1 MASIGCYIY
10 TRVSTSMQVDGYS
23 LDAQK
28 DKLKK
33 YADYMGMKVLR
44 EYSDEGKS
52 GKNIEGRPSFLRML
66 NDIERKLDDVKYI
79 LVFKLSR
86 FGRNAAD
93 VLTSLQ
99 LMQDYGVNLICVEDG
114 IDSSK
119 DSGKLMI
126 SVLSAVAEIERENIL
141 VQTMEGRRQKAREG
155 KWNGGM
161 APYGY
166 KLVNGFLEKVP
177 EEAEI
182 IKFIFDKYAY
192 SNMGAGQIA
201 KALNNKG
208 VIKQPRLNTKLPFFT
223 SEFIVKVIDNPIYMG
238 MISYGRRSTEKIDGT
253 RNKFRTVRKSEFML
267 NEGVHEGI
275 VTKEVW
281 EIAKKKRDKSRGK
294 HEKKH
299 SLEHEHILSGI
310 VKCPICGAGMYGRVN
325 RKKKRD
331 GTYYPDYFYYCCS
344 HRTPVDGK
352 QCNYNKQIGEV
363 LLDTTI
369 VSIIK
374 DIVRNPMFAYTLKQ
388 ALNSEI
394 DISNIEKEKESL
406 QKRRRQIEGAKNKL
420 AEKMD
425 LLDIDTP
432 SYHNIYDDMEK
443 RLYKLYNE
451 IDEIDVLIQEID
463 VKINNVK
470 GDRITF
476 ENVYKMFEYFEEYY
490 ETCTDAIK
498 KELMGALIES
508 IELYPEKR
516 PDGRLIKA
524 INFAFPIKYDLDSD
538 ALNFPCNFVI
548 DETIVLLQRKTSQ
561 N

>member
-1 MASIGCYIY
+1 MSSIGCYIY

-52 GKNIEGRPSFLRML
+52 RKNIEGRPSFLRML

-166 KLVNGFLEKVP
+166 KLVNGYLEVVP

-182 IKFIFDKYAY
+182 VKVIYSKYVY
-192 SNMGAGQIA
+192 TTMGAGQIA
-201 KALNNKG
+201 KYLNNMG
-208 VIKQPRLNTKLPFFT
+208 IIKSTKHNMKLPFFT
-223 SEFIVKVIDNPIYMG
+223 SEFIVKVLDNPVYMG
-238 MISYGRRSTEKIDGT
+238 MISYGRRTTEKVEGA
-253 RNKFRTVRKSEFML
+253 RNKFRKVKQDEYML
-267 NEGVHEGI
+267 NEGVHEAI
-275 VTKEVW
+275 VTKEIWNLVQ
-281 EIAKKKRDKSRGK
+281 KKRIKTKGK
-294 HEKKH
+294 HEKIH

-325 RKKKRD
+325 RKKRKD
-331 GTYYPDYFYYCCS
+331 GTYYPDYFYYACA
-344 HRTPVDGK
+344 HRTPVGDK
-352 QCNYNKQIGEV
+352 PCNYNKQVGEV
-363 LLDTTI
+363 NLDATV
-369 VSIIK
+369 VSIVK
-374 DIVRNPMFAYTLKQ
+374 DIVRNPMFAHTLKQ
-388 ALNSEI
+388 FLNKEI
-394 DISNIEKEKESL
+394 DMSNIEKEKDNL
-406 QKRRRQIEGAKNKL
+406 LKKKRQIEGAKNKL

-432 SYHNIYDDMEK
+432 NYNSIYNDMEK
-443 RLYKLYNE
+443 RLYKLYNDIEE
-451 IDEIDVLIQEID
+451 INSLIIELDI
-463 VKINNVK
+463 KINSVK
-470 GDRITF
+470 ANKITF
-476 ENVYKMFEYFEEYY
+476 DNVYKMFEYFEENY
-490 ETCTDAIK
+490 ENCSDSLK
-498 KELMGALIES
+498 KEFMNALIDSVE
-508 IELYPEKR
+508 IYPERKE
-516 PDGRLIKA
+516 DGRLVKA
-524 INFAFPIKYDLDSD
+524 INFSFPIKYDVDIN
-538 ALNFPCNFVI
+538 ALKIPHKFNS
-548 DETIVLLQRKTSQ
+548 DETIVLLCLKEPKK
-561 N
+561 

>member
-1 MASIGCYIY
+1 
-10 TRVSTSMQVDGYS
+10 
-23 LDAQK
+23 
-28 DKLKK
+28 
-33 YADYMGMKVLR
+33 
-44 EYSDEGKS
+44 
-52 GKNIEGRPSFLRML
+52 
-66 NDIERKLDDVKYI
+66 
-79 LVFKLSR
+79 
-86 FGRNAAD
+86 
-93 VLTSLQ
+93 
-99 LMQDYGVNLICVEDG
+99 
-114 IDSSK
+114 
-119 DSGKLMI
+119 
-126 SVLSAVAEIERENIL
+126 
-141 VQTMEGRRQKAREG
+141 
-155 KWNGGM
+155 
-161 APYGY
+161 
-166 KLVNGFLEKVP
+166 
-177 EEAEI
+177 
-182 IKFIFDKYAY
+182 
-192 SNMGAGQIA
+192 
-201 KALNNKG
+201 
-208 VIKQPRLNTKLPFFT
+208 
-223 SEFIVKVIDNPIYMG
+223 
-238 MISYGRRSTEKIDGT
+238 
-253 RNKFRTVRKSEFML
+253 
-267 NEGVHEGI
+267 
-275 VTKEVW
+275 
-281 EIAKKKRDKSRGK
+281 
-294 HEKKH
+294 
-299 SLEHEHILSGI
+299 
-310 VKCPICGAGMYGRVN
+310 MYGRVN

-363 LLDTTI
+363 LLDTTV

-432 SYHNIYDDMEK
+432 SYNNIYDDMEK

-451 IDEIDVLIQEID
+451 IDGIDVLIQEID

-524 INFAFPIKYDLDSD
+524 INFAFPIKYDLDSN

-548 DETIVLLQRKTSQ
+548 DESIVCLTRK
-561 N
+561 